1 LTGFQQAEIFMK
13 KQTDQLD
20 GGTFEAIRT
29 FAGEAKAGE
38 VASMREAFKRQA
50 DLFRRNGDDGRAA
63 FWDALANR
71 IAKAADPS
79 DRQAGEAKASSPAT
93 AWIYKPATR

>member
-1 LTGFQQAEIFMK
+1 MK

-20 GGTFEAIRT
+20 GGTFEAVRT
-29 FAGEAKAGE
+29 FAGEAKEGE
-38 VASMREAFKRQA
+38 IVSMREAFKRQA

-71 IAKAADPS
+71 IAQAADPS
-79 DRQAGEAKASSPAT
+79 DRQTGEAKASSPAID
-93 AWIYKPATR
+93 WIYKPATR